1 MSADYSMWVGLIVGI
16 VAQFVLVAYLYGR
29 LTEKVRGQGEWI
41 ERVESSSRDGFVRIQ
56 TSIDD
61 MRKDFSAQMASL
73 HTAIFASMKK
83 D

>member
-1 MSADYSMWVGLIVGI
+1 MNADYMAVLGLSLGL
-16 VAQFVLVAYLYGR
+16 VAQFVVVAYLYGR

-41 ERVESSSRDGFVRIQ
+41 ERVESSSREGFVRIQ

-61 MRKDFSAQMASL
+61 MRKDFNNQMGGL
-73 HTAIFASMKK
+73 HTALFARMNK

>member
-1 MSADYSMWVGLIVGI
+1 MNADYLAVVGLSLGFVGQL
-16 VAQFVLVAYLYGR
+16 VVVAYLYGR

-41 ERVESSSRDGFVRIQ
+41 ERVESSSREGFVRIQ

-61 MRKDFSAQMASL
+61 MRKDFNNQMGGL
-73 HTAIFASMKK
+73 HTALFARMNK